1 MSMAATPGKMS
12 LPSSHW
18 LNVSKQVGKGT
29 VRTRANTTRLDISA
43 SMRIPDDVVIRGA
56 TLSDLLRTHA
66 EAHVGPEATPE
77 RRRFLPPGTDLS
89 NVQLSSAKLAWADLR
104 EVCLSSADLSDA
116 DLTLDR

>member
-1 MSMAATPGKMS
+1 M
-12 LPSSHW
+12 
-18 LNVSKQVGKGT
+18 
-29 VRTRANTTRLDISA
+29 SA
-43 SMRIPDDVVIRGA
+43 SMRMPDHVVIRGG

-89 NVQLSSAKLAWADLR
+89 DVQLSSTKLAWADLR

-116 DLTLDR
+116 DLTLANLSGVDLRDAILKRATLTGAIMSGAKL